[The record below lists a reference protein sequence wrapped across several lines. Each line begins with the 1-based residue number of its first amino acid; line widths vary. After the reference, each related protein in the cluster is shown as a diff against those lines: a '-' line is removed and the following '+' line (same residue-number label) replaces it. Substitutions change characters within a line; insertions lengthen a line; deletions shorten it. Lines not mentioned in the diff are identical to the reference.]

1 MASELQKSAIGD
13 GALGGSPEKPQEHP
27 KRWKQFLITVGSVY
41 PLTVVIPIALAWLPH
56 FLVPLRM
63 SVIRGM
69 VSATLQWPACCSWPF
84 LCSTAS
90 FDDDC

>member
-69 VSATLQWPACCSWPF
+69 VSATLLVARLLFVVLPLF
-84 LCSTAS
+84 NRV
-90 FDDDC
+90 FRR